1 MRKKEAKIL
10 NPKLG
15 KWSLPYVLVF
25 PMVLMMAIVILYPIA
40 KTVGMSF
47 FENYLA
53 RPGVNP
59 FVGLKHYMNF
69 FGDKYFVN
77 SIIITIKY
85 VVITVLLRFVIG
97 LIAALLLNE
106 KIKGVGIARSI
117 VVIPWAMPV
126 VVVCLLFVQ
135 MFDYQ
140 YGIFNYMLAAVG
152 IIKEPVKWLS
162 NKDLALP
169 VAMFV
174 NIWKGW
180 PWVAIMLLAGLQGI
194 QKEHYEA
201 AEIDGAGY
209 FKQFWYVTLPTLRPV
224 TLTVFIL
231 LMVWTIK
238 DFDIVYVL
246 NKGGPAHATEHITI
260 FIYQKAFEAL
270 RMGEASAAGVLVLI
284 VTMVF
289 TIAYLRLLDRMDSE
303 R

>member
-1 MRKKEAKIL
+1 MSKKGIKLINNKIRKK
-10 NPKLG
+10 
-15 KWSLPYVLVF
+15 SLPYVLVL
-25 PMVLMMAIVILYPIA
+25 PMVVMMTIVILYPVI

-53 RPGVNP
+53 RPSVNP
-59 FVGLKHYMNF
+59 FVGLKHYLNF
-69 FGDKYFVN
+69 FDNKYFIN

-85 VVITVLLRFVIG
+85 VAITVLLRFVIG

-106 KIKGVGIARSI
+106 NVKGVGIVRSI

-135 MFDYQ
+135 MFDFQ
-140 YGIFNYMLAAVG
+140 YGIFNYMLTSIG

-162 NKDLALP
+162 DKNLALP

-194 QKEHYEA
+194 QKEQYEA

-209 FKQFWYVTLPTLRPV
+209 FKQFWYVTLPTLKPV

-284 VTMVF
+284 VTMIF
-289 TIAYLRLLDRMDSE
+289 TIFYLRLLDRTDNE
-303 R
+303 

>member
-1 MRKKEAKIL
+1 MSKKGIKLINNKIRKK
-10 NPKLG
+10 
-15 KWSLPYVLVF
+15 SLPYVLVL
-25 PMVLMMAIVILYPIA
+25 PMVAMMTIVILYPVI

-53 RPGVNP
+53 RPSVNP
-59 FVGLKHYMNF
+59 FVGLKHYLNF
-69 FGDKYFVN
+69 FDNKYFIN

-85 VVITVLLRFVIG
+85 VAITVLLRFVIG

-106 KIKGVGIARSI
+106 NVKGVGIVRSI
-117 VVIPWAMPV
+117 VIIPWAMPV

-135 MFDYQ
+135 MFDFQ
-140 YGIFNYMLAAVG
+140 YGIFNYMLTSIG

-162 NKDLALP
+162 DKNLALP

-194 QKEHYEA
+194 QKEQYEA

-209 FKQFWYVTLPTLRPV
+209 FKQFWYVTLPTLKPV

-284 VTMVF
+284 VTMIF
-289 TIAYLRLLDRMDSE
+289 TIFYLRLLDRTDNE
-303 R
+303 

>member
-1 MRKKEAKIL
+1 MSKKGIKLINNKIRKK
-10 NPKLG
+10 
-15 KWSLPYVLVF
+15 SLPYVLVL
-25 PMVLMMAIVILYPIA
+25 PMVVMMTIVILYPVI

-53 RPGVNP
+53 RPSVNP
-59 FVGLKHYMNF
+59 FVGLKHYLNF
-69 FGDKYFVN
+69 FDNKYFIN

-85 VVITVLLRFVIG
+85 VAITVLLRFVIG

-106 KIKGVGIARSI
+106 NVKGVGIVRSI

-135 MFDYQ
+135 MFDFQ
-140 YGIFNYMLAAVG
+140 YGIFNYMLTSIG

-162 NKDLALP
+162 DKNLALP

-194 QKEHYEA
+194 QKEQYEA

-209 FKQFWYVTLPTLRPV
+209 FKQFWYVTLPTLKPV

-270 RMGEASAAGVLVLI
+270 RMGEASAAGVLVLT
-284 VTMVF
+284 VTMIF
-289 TIAYLRLLDRMDSE
+289 TIFYLRLLDRTDNE
-303 R
+303 